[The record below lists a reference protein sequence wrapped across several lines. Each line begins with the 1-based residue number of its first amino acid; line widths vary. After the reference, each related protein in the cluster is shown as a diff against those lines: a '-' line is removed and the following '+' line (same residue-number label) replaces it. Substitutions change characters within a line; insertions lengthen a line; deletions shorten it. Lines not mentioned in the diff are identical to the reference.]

1 MGGKK
6 NDIDDLI
13 ADSVIGRQIEFS
25 LGGRRFCIYP
35 FTLGKTI
42 VLNRLLKDVEL
53 NDQILA
59 VNPFVEALR
68 IAEQARDIACR
79 LIAYMTCNGK
89 DEVMNSELVNERAK
103 LFAEGMDNEDI
114 ATLLL
119 HYMTSDRTDQ
129 FAKHIGL
136 DKDAERK
143 SKVMSAKSEGDK
155 NNYTFGGLSIF
166 GTLID
171 WAAERYGWTKDYI
184 VWGIDYTSL
193 KMMQADAISSIYV
206 TDDERKRL
214 HISNDRNR
222 VNGDDKA
229 AVKQFINSQNW
240 D

>member
-1 MGGKK
+1 MGENKT
-6 NDIDDLI
+6 DIDELI
-13 ADSVIGRQIEFS
+13 ADSVIGRQIEFALS
-25 LGGRRFCIYP
+25 GQRFFIYP
-35 FTLGKTI
+35 FSLGKTI

-53 NDQILA
+53 NDKILSI
-59 VNPFVEALR
+59 NPFIEALR
-68 IAEQARDIACR
+68 VAEQARDIACR
-79 LIAYMTCNGK
+79 LIAYMTCDGK
-89 DEVMNSELVNERAK
+89 AEVMNSALVEERAK
-103 LFAEGMDNEDI
+103 LFGEKMDNEDI

-119 HYMTSDRTDQ
+119 HYLTSDRTDQ

-143 SKVMSAKSEGDK
+143 RKVMNAKSDGDK
-155 NNYTFGGLSIF
+155 NNYTFGGLSVF

-206 TDDERKRL
+206 TDEERKKL
-214 HISNDRNR
+214 HMSNDRNTI
-222 VNGDDKA
+222 NGDDKA
-229 AVKQFINSQNW
+229 SVEQFINSQKW